1 MYKKIECMVGC
12 FSVSVL
18 LKGVVDS
25 FAWICT
31 GLYGPNA
38 DGLRDALCTEL
49 DSVRG
54 RWSAAWCLFGDFNIT
69 RYPTERLGCSSFS
82 PSMFKFL
89 DFIERNLLIDIPL
102 VGGEY
107 TWFRDSENPSMSR
120 IDRVLVFVDWEDHFL
135 DVT

>member
-31 GLYGPNA
+31 GLYGSNV

-69 RYPTERLGCSSFS
+69 RYPAERLGCSSFS
-82 PSMFKFL
+82 PAMLNSRTL
-89 DFIERNLLIDIPL
+89 LRGIYWLIYLWWGVSIHGSVTQRTLLCLELIECWYSLI
-102 VGGEY
+102 G
-107 TWFRDSENPSMSR
+107 R
-120 IDRVLVFVDWEDHFL
+120 IIFWM
-135 DVT
+135 